1 MSALRNQRRQNK
13 RFRSRVIKSAT
24 KYDVEGCDVCGHQPM
39 GRETYLIG
47 EIGSRMVGVCN
58 QHLRH
63 LDSVVSLQFYME
75 GEENIRQRELAA
87 GASTDG

>member
-1 MSALRNQRRQNK
+1 
-13 RFRSRVIKSAT
+13 
-24 KYDVEGCDVCGHQPM
+24 M